1 MVQWSAFNFTYGTV
15 EFRAKM
21 AGGQGTWPAIWLLGA
36 NCQSTNVNSAD
47 SSGACNWPQP
57 GSDEI
62 DITEI
67 KGGDQTTVWQN
78 VISGGSGFQT
88 CTPKTT
94 DVSQNWH
101 VYQLVWTTGAL
112 IWKID
117 GTQTCKFTSNIP
129 SNPMFL
135 LINTAM
141 GGAGGAVNNSTLP
154 QTLQVDYVKVT
165 QP

>member
-1 MVQWSAFNFTYGTV
+1 M
-15 EFRAKM
+15 
-21 AGGQGTWPAIWLLGA
+21 LGA
-36 NCQSTNVNSAD
+36 NCQASNLSSAD
-47 SSGACNWPQP
+47 NTGSCNWPQQ

-67 KGGDQTTVWQN
+67 KSGDQTTVWQN
-78 VISGGSGFQT
+78 VISGASGFQT

-101 VYQLVWTTGAL
+101 VYQLVWTAGAL
-112 IWKID
+112 TWKID
-117 GTQTCKFTSNIP
+117 GKETCKFTSNIP

-135 LINTAM
+135 MVNTAM
-141 GGAGGAVNNSTLP
+141 GGAGGVVNGSTLP